1 MTDAYISSIIERAF
15 ANSTF
20 RAMIETDTGKTVDT
34 RKEWIEHSVIPALAK
49 MSVLDSEYYKKLI
62 ERLKMFIE

>member
-1 MTDAYISSIIERAF
+1 
-15 ANSTF
+15 
-20 RAMIETDTGKTVDT
+20 MIETDTGKTVDT